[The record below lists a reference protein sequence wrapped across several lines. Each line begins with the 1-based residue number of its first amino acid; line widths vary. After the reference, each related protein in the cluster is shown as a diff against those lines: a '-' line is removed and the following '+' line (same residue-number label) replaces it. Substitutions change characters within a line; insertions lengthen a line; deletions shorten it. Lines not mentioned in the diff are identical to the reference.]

1 MASGVSQPG
10 QIHERII
17 EVMKR
22 FPEGVS
28 GGQIRQ
34 ELEKEGLRPEDQ
46 THLDRR
52 IRELDKWFIIEKS
65 VVAEDAVRKTQR
77 TKRKELASQTLR
89 AHVLYA
95 ARGRCQ
101 RCGKTIESHGITLMV
116 ELKNKRDRVGIDEL
130 ESYWAI
136 CEECSSGNRAHRV
149 PTKTTG
155 ARPRFKCCRMSP
167 IGRESQQEL

>member
-1 MASGVSQPG
+1 MATGISQPG
-10 QIHERII
+10 QIHLRII
-17 EVMKR
+17 EVLKR

-34 ELEKEGLRPEDQ
+34 ELERDGLRPEDQ

-52 IRELDKWFIIEKS
+52 IKELDKWFIIEKS
-65 VVAEDAVRKTQR
+65 VIVQDALCKRRHTRK
-77 TKRKELASQTLR
+77 KELTSQILR

-101 RCGKTIESHGITLMV
+101 RCGKTIQADSITLV
-116 ELKNKRDRVGIDEL
+116 VKLKNKRDRIDIDER
-130 ESYWAI
+130 EDYWAI
-136 CEECSSGNRAHRV
+136 CEECSARNRAHRV
-149 PTKTTG
+149 RPKTTG

-167 IGRESQQEL
+167 IGR